1 MSPTAC
7 CQHSS
12 PRDPL
17 RTEVRPGVHAP
28 GALVSPQNRTQDQK
42 RGSPGPTRSGP
53 RPLSELTS
61 PLTPHPAARPPA
73 GPQPA
78 HVLLAPY
85 PGLRTPHLT
94 PHPPHGPP
102 RAPCRAVLSTTRH
115 YLPFPSVE
123 GSTCLIFLHHR
134 HWPHRP
140 RDRFTCAVR
149 SPPHPAPVLWFFAV
163 PLARGRRS
171 VFEE

>member
-94 PHPPHGPP
+94 PPPPARPTPCSMPGCAQYHPTLPPVPFCRRLHLLDFSSSQALAAPATRQIHLRCPFTPPP
-102 RAPCRAVLSTTRH
+102 RPGALVLCC
-115 YLPFPSVE
+115 PS
-123 GSTCLIFLHHR
+123 
-134 HWPHRP
+134 
-140 RDRFTCAVR
+140 
-149 SPPHPAPVLWFFAV
+149 SPWEAL
-163 PLARGRRS
+163 S
-171 VFEE
+171 I